1 MIPDIALMIVIYGAA
16 RLLTAA
22 LEPHRHVAGTAGT
35 VATGLTWLIAA
46 FAILGL
52 GVLGFMVVSAGA
64 SVSNLTGG

>member
-1 MIPDIALMIVIYGAA
+1 MIPDIALMIVVYGVA

-22 LEPHRHVAGTAGT
+22 LEPHRATAGTAGS

-64 SVSNLTGG
+64 SVSNLTG